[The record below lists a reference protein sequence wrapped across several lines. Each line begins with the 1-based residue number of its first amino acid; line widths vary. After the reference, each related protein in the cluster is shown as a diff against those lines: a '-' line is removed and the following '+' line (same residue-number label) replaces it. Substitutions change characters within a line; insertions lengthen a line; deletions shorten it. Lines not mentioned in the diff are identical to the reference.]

1 MMIRT
6 RAGSAPGT
14 GGGSDAVPTQVSAF
28 NNDVPYL
35 TAAAAGNMQSTKLAM
50 TAVQPDQLDAAMN
63 QKIAALP
70 AVAKTGAYG
79 DLTGRPA
86 LFSGAYGD
94 LSGKPTLFSGAYLDL
109 TGKPSI
115 PASQVQ
121 SDWNATSGMGVVLN
135 KPALFSGAY
144 ADLSGKPSLFS
155 GSYADL
161 TGKPAIPAAQ
171 VQSDWNATSGLG
183 VILNKPSIPTLSAR
197 YAKRHT
203 TAADGTLTITWPAG
217 RFTGVPVATAA
228 AIINASDYVYRAQI
242 LTCDAAG
249 MTLRVTRSAV
259 ANQTIV
265 VGGLVKLNESL
276 TVPIDVMITAQV
288 ASD

>member
-1 MMIRT
+1 VDLMIRT
-6 RAGSAPGT
+6 RS
-14 GGGSDAVPTQVSAF
+14 GGGSSGTDATKISQLE
-28 NNDVPYL
+28 NDVGML
-35 TAAAAGNMQSTKLAM
+35 TAQDLSQQQGIKLAM
-50 TAVQPDQLDAAMN
+50 TAVQPSQMDSAIS
-63 QKIAALP
+63 QKIAAIP
-70 AVAKTGAYG
+70 ATTYSS
-79 DLTGRPA
+79 LTGRPT

-94 LSGKPTLFSGAYLDL
+94 LSGKPALFSGSYADL
-109 TGKPSI
+109 SGKPSI

-121 SDWNATSGMGVVLN
+121 SDWAATSGMGMVLN
-135 KPALFSGAY
+135 KPVLFSGAY

-155 GSYADL
+155 GAYADL

-183 VILNKPSIPTLSAR
+183 VILNKPTIPTLSAR

-203 TAADGTLTITWPAG
+203 TAADGTLTISWPTG
-217 RFTGVPVATAA
+217 RFTGIPVATAA

-242 LTCDAAG
+242 LTCDATG

-265 VGGLVKLNESL
+265 VGGLVRLNESL